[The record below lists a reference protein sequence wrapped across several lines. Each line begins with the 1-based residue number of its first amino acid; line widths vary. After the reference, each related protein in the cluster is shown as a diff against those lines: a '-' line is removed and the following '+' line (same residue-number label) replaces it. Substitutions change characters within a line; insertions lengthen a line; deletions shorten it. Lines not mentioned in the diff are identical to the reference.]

1 MNNLKKF
8 DEFINESLT
17 PVLFISSKNKNRN
30 EIVKF
35 VWEKQKVTKK
45 ELVEFAQTLGEGE
58 VTVDNKWI
66 SRNKQLIKCIVNED
80 GPNHFVLT
88 KLGKRFAKS
97 LFLNET
103 KGKPKV

>member
-1 MNNLKKF
+1 MNNLKNF
-8 DEFINESLT
+8 EEFINESLT

-45 ELVEFAQTLGEGE
+45 ELIEFAQTLGEGE

>member
-8 DEFINESLT
+8 DEFVNESLT

-80 GPNHFVLT
+80 GPNYFVLT